1 MSGQFVK
8 LGARQRHLQVLGS
21 GLVRGE
27 EGQVDGGRGRSA
39 QLDLRLFRRLADA
52 AHGGGVA
59 GEVDALAP
67 LEFLHQI
74 VGHAVVKVVA
84 AQAVVAGGCEYLDDL
99 VVDIQYGHVKRAAA
113 QVKDHD
119 LLRAA
124 LVHAIGQGGGGGL
137 VDDAQ
142 NVKAG
147 NAAGV
152 LRGLALPVAEI
163 GGHGDDRVADRLA
176 QVGFGVL
183 FELLQDDGA
192 DLLGRKGFIV
202 NLDAVVG
209 SHLTLDGGDGPAGV
223 GHGLTLGRRAHD
235 AFAVLRKGD
244 HGRRGASSLC
254 VGDHDGIA
262 VFHKCHA
269 GIGGAQINADG
280 LAHESSSS

>member
-74 VGHAVVKVVA
+74 ISHAVVEVVA
-84 AQAVVAGGCEYLDDL
+84 AQAVVAGGGEHLYDL
-99 VVDIQYGHVKRAAA
+99 VVDVQNGYVKRAAA